1 MFNAGLFY
9 FKGFIEG
16 DQKVQYLTVHTTQ
29 GGQKVQ
35 YQLVSELQEGQ
46 HVLLWLFF
54 PDLWQQQLP
63 I

>member
-1 MFNAGLFY
+1 MYNAGLFY

-16 DQKVQYLTVHTTQ
+16 DQKVQYLTQ

-46 HVLLWLFF
+46 NVLLWLFF